1 MRVPVLSACAEESR
15 EARRKRRQAT
25 EGRQRLTV
33 ATSLW
38 YTRGKVVIKVK
49 RWILSAIPEDVDEW
63 VTERSKRLGISKSGI
78 VKEAVEVY
86 RRVMEAWEKLPQVNM
101 AQEVLVM
108 IQKLG
113 REVEE
118 LKRRLERLEEG

>member
-1 MRVPVLSACAEESR
+1 
-15 EARRKRRQAT
+15 
-25 EGRQRLTV
+25 
-33 ATSLW
+33 
-38 YTRGKVVIKVK
+38 VVIKVK